1 MAPGERIVVFVHG
14 LWMTGHESV
23 FLRRDLRTRLGA
35 RTEVFSYRS
44 VAQDVGENAQALS
57 MFLAGLPASRL
68 DLVAHSLGGLVVL
81 KCLEQRPPAAPGRA
95 VLLGSPLQGSATARS
110 LARVPL
116 LKTILGHGITQE
128 SAVPEHRAWRGS
140 RELGVIA
147 GNLPLGL
154 GQLFA
159 PLDVPH
165 DGTVAVQETELPGA
179 ADRIVLPVSHTGMVF
194 SPKVS
199 YQCACFL
206 DHGRFDHGAA

>member
-1 MAPGERIVVFVHG
+1 VPRPWDRLRYWLQARRRA
-14 LWMTGHESV
+14 SQ
-23 FLRRDLRTRLGA
+23 RRDLRARLGA
-35 RTEVFSYRS
+35 RTEVFSYPS
-44 VAQDVGENAQALS
+44 VARDVGDNARALS
-57 MFLAGLPASRL
+57 AFLTSLTASRL

-81 KCLEQRPPAAPGRA
+81 KCLELRPPAAPGRV

-116 LKTILGHGITQE
+116 LKAILGRGITQE
-128 SAVPEHRAWRGS
+128 SVTPEHRSWRGS

-159 PLDVPH
+159 SLDVPH

-206 DHGRFDHGAA
+206 DHGHFDHDAA